1 MNKQNSLIKLMQQN
15 KKLFIII
22 GICLFLLE
30 LEIFAVAVLKSGDQ
44 SKILVVNKNND
55 VIYEADGNNLT
66 DFNKY
71 YFEKNFGPL
80 NQYDLKR
87 DSRHEPFPFRAWF
100 TAAFGIPVGIVL
112 LVAFVFKAIANLF
125 GESNKNSLSGSE
137 KRPLN
142 EQETAFEG
150 MLHRLSEI
158 NIFVIGGFVFMCILA
173 YWIVPNFIT
182 YVGEIGTQAILKF
195 KWFFLIGSILIFVMF
210 VWVIYLRY
218 LLATKTIESKTE
230 IEKQRLQLTFQA
242 DAESAKQLTWESGD
256 NQSNTENEP
265 INTEDEAIEAKIVSE
280 Q

>member
-1 MNKQNSLIKLMQQN
+1 MSTQNSLMQLIKRN

-30 LEIFAVAVLKSGDQ
+30 MEIFAVAILKSGNQ
-44 SKILVVNKNND
+44 SKIVVINEKND
-55 VIYEADGNNLT
+55 IIYEADGKNLT

-80 NQYDLKR
+80 DQYEVKLER
-87 DSRHEPFPFRAWF
+87 RYEPFPFRAWF
-100 TAAFGIPVGIVL
+100 SAAFGIPVGIVL

-125 GESNKNSLSGSE
+125 GESE
-137 KRPLN
+137 KTDKSPTTKREVN
-142 EQETAFEG
+142 EKETAIEG

-158 NIFVIGGFVFMCILA
+158 NIFMVGAVAFVCILA
-173 YWIVPNFIT
+173 YWVVPNFVT
-182 YVGEIGTQAILKF
+182 YIGEIGAQAILRF
-195 KWFFLIGSILIFVMF
+195 KWFFLIGGILLFGMF

-230 IEKQRLQLTFQA
+230 IEKQRIQLTFQA
-242 DAESAKQLTWESGD
+242 ESESAKQLTW
-256 NQSNTENEP
+256 QSENENQE
-265 INTEDEAIEAKIVSE
+265 IIDEDTPIEAKIVS